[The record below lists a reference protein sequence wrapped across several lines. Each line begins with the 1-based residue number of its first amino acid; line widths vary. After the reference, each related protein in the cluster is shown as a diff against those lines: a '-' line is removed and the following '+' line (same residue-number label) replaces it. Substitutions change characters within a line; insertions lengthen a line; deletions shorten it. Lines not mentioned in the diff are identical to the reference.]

1 MALHHRASKRAAS
14 SGFDFEFAP
23 RLARFRDRSHF
34 ARIMPR
40 NGKKKELSTPGF
52 AIASV
57 STNQKK
63 SREIST
69 VARSPDEKPQR

>member
-1 MALHHRASKRAAS
+1 
-14 SGFDFEFAP
+14 
-23 RLARFRDRSHF
+23 
-34 ARIMPR
+34 MPR
-40 NGKKKELSTPGF
+40 NGKKKELHTPGVTM
-52 AIASV
+52 ASV